1 MDYYEEKFRKSGN
14 IIRMLWR
21 MMLLTLAFTIGLC
34 VITLLESCKPVQ
46 KVVAVPEVHEQ
57 HHWHTDSVIKHDSV
71 FRDRKTVIRELDSA
85 KMAQYGIQLKQAERA
100 WLVETNELRRE
111 VERLSAMSANRDTVR
126 DSIPKPYPV
135 YIEKQLTWW
144 DKTMKK
150 TMDFIGILL
159 IIAIFI
165 SLLISVIRWYQK
177 KK

>member
-1 MDYYEEKFRKSGN
+1 MDYYEQKFRESGI
-14 IIRMLWR
+14 IIRYLWR
-21 MMLLTLAFTIGLC
+21 LLMMVVGFTVLLC
-34 VITLLESCKPVQ
+34 VITMLSGCKPLQ
-46 KVVAVPEVHEQ
+46 KVVTVPEVHEQ

-135 YIEKQLTWW
+135 YVEKQLTWYQNA
-144 DKTMKK
+144 KLK
-150 TMDFIGILL
+150 FSEIVIGIFFF
-159 IIAIFI
+159 IIMLVFI
-165 SLLISVIRWYQK
+165 YRRRPR
-177 KK
+177 

>member
-21 MMLLTLAFTIGLC
+21 LLLLTLAFTIGLC
-34 VITLLESCKPVQ
+34 VITLLESCKPMQ
-46 KVVAVPEVHEQ
+46 KVVTVPEVHEQ

-71 FRDRKTVIRELDSA
+71 FRDRQTVIRELDSA
-85 KMAQYGIQLKQAERA
+85 TMARYGVQLKQAERA

-144 DKTMKK
+144 EKVKIKT
-150 TMDFIGILL
+150 FEYIGILF
-159 IIAIFI
+159 IAIFI
-165 SLLISVIRWYQK
+165 SLVIVVIRWYLK

>member
-1 MDYYEEKFRKSGN
+1 M
-14 IIRMLWR
+14 
-21 MMLLTLAFTIGLC
+21 
-34 VITLLESCKPVQ
+34 Q
-46 KVVAVPEVHEQ
+46 KVVTVPEVHEQ

-111 VERLSAMSANRDTVR
+111 VELLSAMSANRDTVR

-135 YIEKQLTWW
+135 YIEKQTWW
-144 DKTMKK
+144 DTTMKK

-165 SLLISVIRWYQK
+165 SLVIAVIRWYQK

>member
-21 MMLLTLAFTIGLC
+21 LLLLTLAFTIGLC
-34 VITLLESCKPVQ
+34 VITLMESCKPVQ

-57 HHWHTDSVIKHDSV
+57 HHWHTDSVIRHDSV
-71 FRDRKTVIRELDSA
+71 FRDRQTVIRELDSA
-85 KMAQYGIQLKQAERA
+85 TMARYGVQLKQAERA

-144 DKTMKK
+144 DTVMIKTF
-150 TMDFIGILL
+150 DFIGILL

-165 SLLISVIRWYQK
+165 SLVIAVIRWYQK

>member
-1 MDYYEEKFRKSGN
+1 MDYYEQKFRESGI
-14 IIRMLWR
+14 IIRHLWR
-21 MMLLTLAFTIGLC
+21 LLMMVVGFTVLLC
-34 VITLLESCKPVQ
+34 VITMLSGCKPLQ
-46 KVVAVPEVHEQ
+46 KVVTVPEVHEQ

-135 YIEKQLTWW
+135 YVEKQLTWYQNA
-144 DKTMKK
+144 KLK
-150 TMDFIGILL
+150 FSEIVIGIFFF
-159 IIAIFI
+159 IIMLVFI
-165 SLLISVIRWYQK
+165 YRRRPR
-177 KK
+177 

>member
-14 IIRMLWR
+14 ILRMLWR
-21 MMLLTLAFTIGLC
+21 MLLLTLAFTLGLC
-34 VITLLESCKPVQ
+34 VITLLESCKPMQ

-71 FRDRKTVIRELDSA
+71 FRDRKMVIRELDSA

-135 YIEKQLTWW
+135 YVEKQLTWYQNA
-144 DKTMKK
+144 KLK
-150 TMDFIGILL
+150 FSEIVIGIFFF
-159 IIAIFI
+159 IIMLVFI
-165 SLLISVIRWYQK
+165 YRRRPP
-177 KK
+177 

>member
-1 MDYYEEKFRKSGN
+1 MDYYEEKFRESGK
-14 IIRMLWR
+14 IIRMLWH
-21 MMLLTLAFTIGLC
+21 MLLLTLAFTLGLC

-46 KVVAVPEVHEQ
+46 KVVTVPEVHEQ

-111 VERLSAMSANRDTVR
+111 VELLSAMSANRDTVR
-126 DSIPKPYPV
+126 ESIPKPYPV
-135 YIEKQLTWW
+135 YIEKQTWW
-144 DKTMKK
+144 DTTMKK

-165 SLLISVIRWYQK
+165 SLVIAVIRWYQK

>member
-1 MDYYEEKFRKSGN
+1 MDYYEQKFRESGI
-14 IIRMLWR
+14 IIRHLWR
-21 MMLLTLAFTIGLC
+21 LLMMVVGFTVLLC
-34 VITLLESCKPVQ
+34 VITMLGGCKPMQ
-46 KVVAVPEVHEQ
+46 KVVTVPEVHEQ

-135 YIEKQLTWW
+135 YVEKQLTWYQNA
-144 DKTMKK
+144 KLK
-150 TMDFIGILL
+150 FSEIVIGIFF
-159 IIAIFI
+159 IIIMLVFI
-165 SLLISVIRWYQK
+165 YRRRPR
-177 KK
+177 

>member
-1 MDYYEEKFRKSGN
+1 MDYYEQKFRESGI
-14 IIRMLWR
+14 IIRHLWR
-21 MMLLTLAFTIGLC
+21 LLMMVVGFTVLLC
-34 VITLLESCKPVQ
+34 VITMLSGCKPLQ
-46 KVVAVPEVHEQ
+46 KVVTVPEVHEQ

-135 YIEKQLTWW
+135 YVEKQLTWYQNA
-144 DKTMKK
+144 KLK
-150 TMDFIGILL
+150 FSEIVIGIFF
-159 IIAIFI
+159 IIIMLVFI
-165 SLLISVIRWYQK
+165 YRRRPR
-177 KK
+177 

>member
-1 MDYYEEKFRKSGN
+1 MDYYEQKFRESGI
-14 IIRMLWR
+14 IIRHLWR
-21 MMLLTLAFTIGLC
+21 LLMMVVGFTVLLC
-34 VITLLESCKPVQ
+34 VITMLSGCKPLQ
-46 KVVAVPEVHEQ
+46 KVVTVPEVHEQ

-135 YIEKQLTWW
+135 YVEKQLTWYQNA
-144 DKTMKK
+144 KLK
-150 TMDFIGILL
+150 FSEIVIGIFFF
-159 IIAIFI
+159 IIMLVFIF
-165 SLLISVIRWYQK
+165 RRRPR
-177 KK
+177 

>member
-1 MDYYEEKFRKSGN
+1 MDYYEQKFRESGT

-21 MMLLTLAFTIGLC
+21 LLLLTLAFTLALC
-34 VITLLESCKPVQ
+34 VVSLLESCKPMQ

-135 YIEKQLTWW
+135 YVEKQLTWYQNA
-144 DKTMKK
+144 KLK
-150 TMDFIGILL
+150 FSEIVIGIFFF
-159 IIAIFI
+159 IIMLVFI
-165 SLLISVIRWYQK
+165 YRRRPR
-177 KK
+177 